1 VPEPFHYFR
10 PQLTN
15 LQALEAVSVARE
27 PLVREIVDRLQRWE
41 FGATRQHYLLIGP
54 RGIGKTHVLR
64 IIENRIRTS
73 EELTAKWRLVC
84 FPEEQYRVTSL
95 ADLLIETL
103 RHLAESSGEDELSQE
118 FSRLANEVD
127 DTRAIDLCLDALRRF
142 TKRHEC
148 GILLMVENLN
158 RLLEKQIK
166 RKEDIHHLRKIL
178 MEEESIVLLGTS
190 PTYLNAVTE
199 PEEPLFE
206 FFRVE
211 VLRELSPE
219 DVEDLLQR
227 RARLDGN
234 EEFLEYL
241 RKYRS
246 RLRALYHFSGGS
258 PRLTLMLYDLLAH
271 QAITDLR
278 IELEALL
285 SQLTPF
291 YQDRMKELG
300 PQEAKILTT
309 MALLPEGSQPTQLA
323 EESRLSRAQVS
334 TLLHRLEN
342 AGYVRRQARDG
353 RKSFYTVPERFFRIW
368 LQMSYSRQ
376 DRRRIQYLLDFFS
389 TWYATPQERDEVWDR
404 LVAEF
409 EDEAANR
416 NAGRVDDIST
426 YMDYVAA
433 VSQGDERF
441 ERHFEHLRLRASS
454 ADIEDVLQ
462 ELNGLDTEFADD
474 PEYFAYKGEFLA
486 RELEL
491 HEMALGAFE
500 KALEF
505 KHDEV
510 ELLFNR
516 AVALDKLGMEKQA
529 VSAYREVVE
538 LLSTQE
544 ERRGV
549 ENTTQFLLHIL
560 QETMNKQLAWIAA
573 AILRR
578 VGDDTAVSGFMH
590 ILEES
595 EHAWRQRC
603 CATTLGFMHA
613 SEAAPVLL
621 RCLGD
626 EASDVRGSAATALG
640 RIGLAQA
647 IPALVKSLSDD
658 ARDVRGSAATALG
671 RIGSPEAI
679 AALVKSLADEADNVR
694 GSAATALG
702 RIGAREAV
710 PALVKLLTDEARDI
724 RGSAA
729 AALGNIG
736 APEAIPALVES
747 LVSASSNIRG
757 STATALGKIGER
769 SVVPGLVHCLMNDI
783 NANNRGRAAAA
794 LGHIGSS
801 EGISALVKAVSDRS
815 TVVRR
820 SAAITLARIGTEEAI
835 LSLVDAIPEFV
846 HGAAW
851 GGVDNVTPASNALLR
866 SAFSTGNLE
875 IVRVLIEQLEIH
887 LPQGEGILQPHKI
900 ALSYLSSGR
909 DESIIKRQHLETA
922 EAVRLLVSAFDE
934 NDRRPGA

>member
-1 VPEPFHYFR
+1 MPEPFHYFR

-27 PLVREIVDRLQRWE
+27 PLVREIVDRLQRWK
-41 FGATRQHYLLIGP
+41 FGASRQHYLLIGP

-73 EELTAKWRLVC
+73 EELSAKWRLVC

-142 TKRHEC
+142 TRRHEC

-219 DVEDLLQR
+219 DVADLLQR

-334 TLLHRLEN
+334 TLLGRLES
-342 AGYVRRQARDG
+342 AGYVRRQVRSG
-353 RKSFYTVPERFFRIW
+353 RNSFYTVPERFFRIW

-389 TWYATPQERDEVWDR
+389 TWYATPQERDEVWNR

-409 EDEAANR
+409 EDETASR
-416 NAGRVDDIST
+416 DTGRVDDIST

-433 VSQGDERF
+433 VSQGDERL

-454 ADIEDVLQ
+454 ADVEDVLQ
-462 ELNGLDTEFADD
+462 ELNELDTEFADD

-491 HEMALGAFE
+491 HEKALGAFE

-510 ELLFNR
+510 ELLFNK
-516 AVALDKLGMEKQA
+516 AVALDRLGRPQQA
-529 VSAYREVVE
+529 LAGYREVVE

-544 ERRGV
+544 GRRGV
-549 ENTTQFLLHIL
+549 ENTTKFLLHIL
-560 QETMNKQLAWIAA
+560 QETMNRQLAWIAA

-578 VGDDTAVSGFMH
+578 VGDDTAVSGFINIM
-590 ILEES
+590 EES
-595 EHAWRQRC
+595 EHAWKQKY
-603 CATTLGFMHA
+603 CATSLGFMHA

-621 RCLGD
+621 RCLGEEANSVRSSVATALGRIGLPEAVPALVKLLAD
-626 EASDVRGSAATALG
+626 EDDIVRGSAATALG
-640 RIGLAQA
+640 K
-647 IPALVKSLSDD
+647 V
-658 ARDVRGSAATALG
+658 
-671 RIGSPEAI
+671 
-679 AALVKSLADEADNVR
+679 
-694 GSAATALG
+694 
-702 RIGAREAV
+702 GAREAV
-710 PALVKLLTDEARDI
+710 PALVKLLADEAD
-724 RGSAA
+724 
-729 AALGNIG
+729 N
-736 APEAIPALVES
+736 V
-747 LVSASSNIRG
+747 
-757 STATALGKIGER
+757 
-769 SVVPGLVHCLMNDI
+769 
-783 NANNRGRAAAA
+783 RGRAAIA
-794 LGHIGSS
+794 L
-801 EGISALVKAVSDRS
+801 AQ
-815 TVVRR
+815 
-820 SAAITLARIGTEEAI
+820 IGTEDAI
-835 LSLVDAIPEFV
+835 LCLVDAISEFV
-846 HGAAW
+846 RGAARR
-851 GGVDNVTPASNALLR
+851 GIENVTAASNALLR
-866 SAFSTGNLE
+866 SAFRTGNLK
-875 IVRVLIEQLEIH
+875 IVRGLIEQLEIH

-900 ALSYLSSGR
+900 ALSYLSSDR
-909 DESIIKRQHLETA
+909 DETIIKRQHLETA
-922 EAVRLLVSAFDE
+922 EAVRLLVSAFDG
-934 NDRRPGA
+934 NNGVPA